1 MSDAVRPAERHAMRR
16 ALLLAE
22 RGADAVS
29 PNPLVGC
36 VLLHGH
42 EQVGEG
48 WHRRVGGPHAEV
60 EALAAAG
67 PRARGATA
75 VVTLEPC
82 SHTGR
87 TPPCTHALV
96 AAGVRRVVAAIR
108 DPHAVAA
115 GGVEQ
120 LRRAGVDVEVG
131 CLADEATWVNRVFLH
146 GVAHATPWVVLKA
159 ATSLDG
165 RIAAADGTSQWLTTP
180 ATRRLAHALRAA
192 ADAVLV
198 GSGTVLADDPAL
210 TVRLDG
216 FEGRGGRQPLRVV
229 LDRRGRT
236 PPGATVLE
244 DAAGTII
251 ATSRDGGRRL
261 RAAGVD
267 AELLV
272 VPPAVPDES
281 PGREGLDLP
290 AVLDALWQRGVR
302 SVLVEGGGA
311 VLGSLVAAR
320 AHQEVVVH
328 VAPLLLGEA
337 GRPLLRGDG
346 IATLAEAPR
355 LELRDVRHGDTD
367 VMLTYAVPEARA
379 LRPR

>member
-1 MSDAVRPAERHAMRR
+1 M
-16 ALLLAE
+16 
-22 RGADAVS
+22 
-29 PNPLVGC
+29 
-36 VLLHGH
+36 
-42 EQVGEG
+42 
-48 WHRRVGGPHAEV
+48 
-60 EALAAAG
+60 
-67 PRARGATA
+67 
-75 VVTLEPC
+75 
-82 SHTGR
+82 
-87 TPPCTHALV
+87 
-96 AAGVRRVVAAIR
+96 
-108 DPHAVAA
+108 
-115 GGVEQ
+115 
-120 LRRAGVDVEVG
+120 G

-146 GVAHATPWVVLKA
+146 GVTHATPWMVLKA

-165 RIAAADGTSQWLTTP
+165 RIAAADGTSQWLTAP
-180 ATRRLAHALRAA
+180 ATRRFAHAMRAA

-216 FEGRGGRQPLRVV
+216 FEGRQPLRVV

-236 PPGATVLE
+236 PPDATVLE
-244 DAAGTII
+244 DAAGTVI

-261 RAAGVD
+261 LAAGVD

-272 VPPAVPDES
+272 VPPAVPDGS

-311 VLGSLVAAR
+311 VLGSLIAAG
-320 AHQEVVVH
+320 AHHEVVVH
-328 VAPLLLGEA
+328 LAPLLLGEA

-346 IATLAEAPR
+346 IATLSEAPR
-355 LELRDVRHGDTD
+355 LELRDVQHGDAD